1 MEHILQVIAAWITAQ
16 ISALGYA
23 GVAFLM
29 AIESACIPLPS
40 EVIMPFSGY
49 LTIPSHT
56 NPNPLSLFG
65 VAVAGALG
73 CVIGSVASYWVGLY
87 GGRPFIERYGKYV
100 LIRHKDLDTAD
111 RWFAKYGNAAV
122 FISRLLPVVR
132 TFISFPAGIARVKFT
147 TFVIY
152 TFLGS
157 LPWCYVLA
165 YVGRTLGKNW
175 PALRNYFHNADI
187 VIGVLVIAGIAFFI
201 YHHMKPEKKRISE

>member
-1 MEHILQVIAAWITAQ
+1 LEHILQVIAVWVTAQ

-23 GVAFLM
+23 GVMLLM

-49 LTIPSHT
+49 LTIQSHA
-56 NPNPLSLFG
+56 NPNPMSLFG

-73 CVIGSVASYWVGLY
+73 CVVGSVASYFVGLY
-87 GGRPFIERYGKYV
+87 GGRPFVERYGKYI

-111 RWFAKYGNAAV
+111 RWFAKYGNAAI

-132 TFISFPAGIARVKFT
+132 TFISFPAGIARVRFS

-152 TFLGS
+152 TFIGS
-157 LPWCYVLA
+157 LPWCYALA
-165 YVGRTLGKNW
+165 YVGRALGKNW
-175 PALRNYFHNADI
+175 TSLRGYFHNADI
-187 VIGVLVIAGIAFFI
+187 VIGVVIIVGIALFI
-201 YHHMKPEKKRISE
+201 YHHVKPEKKKASE